1 MEQASLQYVLIA
13 QVFRGGARIA
23 IGRTL
28 LTRWGLREAGPA
40 SVGLSETL
48 QYEVA
53 FSGAVR

>member
-1 MEQASLQYVLIA
+1 MGQASLQFVLFA
-13 QVFRGGARIA
+13 QVFLGARIA
-23 IGRTL
+23 IGRAL